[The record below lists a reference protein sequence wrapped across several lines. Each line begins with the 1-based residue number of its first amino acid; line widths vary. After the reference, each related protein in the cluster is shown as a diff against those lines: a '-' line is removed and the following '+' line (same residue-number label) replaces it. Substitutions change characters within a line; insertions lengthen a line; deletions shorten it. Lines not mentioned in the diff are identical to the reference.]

1 MNRRIVAAALVCLF
15 ALALAGAGP
24 AAAQDSG
31 EKKFEVTLLGTGT
44 PFPSINR
51 FGPAILV
58 RAGGKYLLFDCGRG
72 VTQRLFQIKLP
83 FGKIDHLFLTHLH
96 SDHVVGIPDLW
107 LSGWLG
113 APWAR
118 RRAPFAVTGPEG
130 TANMMANLEKA
141 YAWDIET
148 RLTDQKLPPLGVQ
161 VAATDMSE
169 GMVYDSDGVKVTAFK
184 VNHGKL
190 IDPAYGYRIEF
201 DGRTVVLSGDTKYNE
216 NLVRHAEG
224 ADLIVHS
231 VAAIAAGLLEKSK
244 VMRAILGHH
253 SEPEDTAKVFN
264 TVKPKLAVY
273 SHLVLYG
280 GTTTEDLLR
289 RVRADYSG
297 EVRVGEDLMVID
309 VGRDKVTVR
318 N

>member
-1 MNRRIVAAALVCLF
+1 MNRRIVAAAFVCLF
-15 ALALAGAGP
+15 ALAGAGS
-24 AAAQDSG
+24 ANAQDSG

-83 FGKIDHLFLTHLH
+83 FSKIDHLFLTHLH

-118 RRAPFAVTGPEG
+118 RRAAFAVTGPEG

-161 VAATDMSE
+161 VAATDMTE
-169 GMVYDSDGVKVTAFK
+169 GMVYDSGGVKVTAF
-184 VNHGKL
+184 
-190 IDPAYGYRIEF
+190 R
-201 DGRTVVLSGDTKYNE
+201 
-216 NLVRHAEG
+216 
-224 ADLIVHS
+224 
-231 VAAIAAGLLEKSK
+231 
-244 VMRAILGHH
+244 
-253 SEPEDTAKVFN
+253 
-264 TVKPKLAVY
+264 
-273 SHLVLYG
+273 
-280 GTTTEDLLR
+280 
-289 RVRADYSG
+289 
-297 EVRVGEDLMVID
+297 
-309 VGRDKVTVR
+309 
-318 N
+318 